1 MEEGGGSS
9 GSDENAV
16 FFRGARGYWEV
27 RARGDDISNAGDDFQ
42 IEGVCVLK
50 I

>member
-1 MEEGGGSS
+1 MEAGGGSS

-27 RARGDDISNAGDDFQ
+27 RGDDISNGDDFQ